1 MNPIFDKVPRF
12 ASPAAAGRPADAAPP
27 RVRTASR
34 LAALGLAAMLPLG
47 AFGVAR
53 AEDPPHGGGD
63 VQAKIEEKM
72 KEILRLMR
80 ENGKMILDVS
90 KGGTEKPKGVEVTPP
105 PTPPSMAEGSPSG
118 AGTPPGG
125 GTPPPEGNGGGD
137 PGAEVRRRMEEL
149 LEQAGQTGA
158 AIPRALEELVRM
170 IPRSKSKSKPD
181 GSPPQDPKARKPRE
195 KPEPGEQDP
204 KDAEKSDPKDPN
216 RDPKPKEGDK
226 PPPDGEKSDP
236 QSDDTPP
243 WMAELPPE
251 ARRSILNADP
261 ERVPA
266 QYRELMIRYQ
276 KWLAERAAKAKDGR

>member
-181 GSPPQDPKARKPRE
+181 GSPRRIRRLASRVRSPNPASRIRRTRKR
-195 KPEPGEQDP
+195 
-204 KDAEKSDPKDPN
+204 AI
-216 RDPKPKEGDK
+216 RRTRTA
-226 PPPDGEKSDP
+226 
-236 QSDDTPP
+236 TPSRRR
-243 WMAELPPE
+243 ATSRLRT
-251 ARRSILNADP
+251 ARRA
-261 ERVPA
+261 
-266 QYRELMIRYQ
+266 IR
-276 KWLAERAAKAKDGR
+276 RATTPRPGWPSCRPRPDAASSTPIRSASRPSTGN